1 VTIDGGI
8 LSLSENRRPSYGRR
22 GRPASGRPSM
32 SGPPDR
38 IGSVSG
44 ATDGIL
50 VLEGRIAT
58 AELARLVERYF
69 GDMVKYVVDVR
80 QRILA
85 IGGELHADAE
95 QLLLERGSRQQE
107 LWGANYYPGR
117 GPDDCIEFTALI
129 NIRPAQGN
137 RSMELLDPALRAS
150 LREITFAL
158 IGQGEPLT

>member
-1 VTIDGGI
+1 MAAG
-8 LSLSENRRPSYGRR
+8 
-22 GRPASGRPSM
+22 
-32 SGPPDR
+32 
-38 IGSVSG
+38 
-44 ATDGIL
+44 TDGIL
-50 VLEGRIAT
+50 VLGERIPA
-58 AELARLVERYF
+58 AELERLVARFF

-95 QLLLERGSRQQE
+95 QLLLERGSQQAD

-117 GPDDCIEFTALI
+117 GPDACIEFTALI

-137 RSMELLDPALRAS
+137 RSMELSDPALRAA